1 MRTLSWF
8 NRIVLSLNWV
18 LVALTLLSYVLP
30 YIAPQL
36 MPLAAVLTLFLPIV
50 LVVNLLVFCYWLVLS
65 KKQMLWSGAVLILGL
80 PFLGKFY
87 QIGETEI
94 ATSEKDFSVMSYN
107 VRLFDLFD
115 WMHKDGVK
123 DSILHFINTQ
133 NPSIVCLQEYSKNAK
148 VNLRIYPYK
157 AIHMGGNRIKT
168 GQAIFSK
175 FPIVQHGELSL
186 PHSNNNIIYADIR
199 KGRDTLRV
207 YSMHLESIRISPDVR
222 EIEANVEQLNR
233 SKSERLIQR
242 LRKGFIK
249 QQQQAEI
256 LAQHARRC
264 PHPTLICGD
273 MNNSAF
279 SYVYRLIRGDLKD
292 CFTEAGK
299 GFGQTYQFKYYPAR
313 IDYIFADPKLQIKD
327 YKGFP
332 NFVYSDHF
340 PIMARMAF
348 KE

>member
-1 MRTLSWF
+1 MRKLSWF
-8 NRIVLSLNWV
+8 NRIVLALNLV
-18 LVALTLLSYVLP
+18 LAALTILSYALP

-36 MPLAAVLTLFLPIV
+36 MPLPAVLTLFLPV
-50 LVVNLLVFCYWLVLS
+50 LLVANLLVFCYWLLLS
-65 KKQMLWSGAVLILGL
+65 KKQMLWSGIVLLLGL

-87 QIGETEI
+87 QVGETEL
-94 ATSEKDFSVMSYN
+94 AASDKDFTVMSYN

-115 WMHKDGVK
+115 WMQKTGVK
-123 DSILHFINTQ
+123 DSILGFINTQ

-148 VNLRIYPYK
+148 VNLRVYTYK
-157 AIHMGGNRIKT
+157 AIHMGGKRIKT

-175 FPIVQHGELSL
+175 FPILGHGELAL
-186 PHSNNNIIYADIR
+186 PHSNNNIIFADIR
-199 KGRDTLRV
+199 KGKDTLRI

-222 EIEANVEQLNR
+222 EIEANVDQLNR
-233 SKSERLIQR
+233 SKSEQLFQR

-256 LAQHARRC
+256 LAHHARQC
-264 PHPTLICGD
+264 PYPTLICGD

-279 SYVYRLIRGDLKD
+279 SYVYRLIRGDLND

-313 IDYIFADPKLQIKD
+313 IDYIFADPQLSVKD
-327 YKGFP
+327 YQGFP

-340 PIMARMAF
+340 PIMARLAF
-348 KE
+348 KD